1 MTENIRSIAIPDG
14 LHPDTAKLVCDFAE
28 AVAEKLRRAEVK
40 YGYLDAWKL
49 DHWRDGCAAELLR
62 HVHKGDPRDVAA
74 YCAFAWFHGWS
85 VTPAAQGSADALI
98 ETGKMM
104 AHTWSNTKWPG
115 GMIASLDEFWDS
127 LEEGH
132 RAAWLAAARVAGG

>member
-1 MTENIRSIAIPDG
+1 MAIDEFAGNGSEMQGHRSIVIPDG

-28 AVAEKLRRAEVK
+28 AVAAKLRRAEVK

-85 VTPAAQGSADALI
+85 ITPAAQGGAV
-98 ETGKMM
+98 ER
-104 AHTWSNTKWPG
+104 HT
-115 GMIASLDEFWDS
+115 
-127 LEEGH
+127 EEVEN
-132 RAAWLAAARVAGG
+132 A